1 MEEVAE
7 HATVD
12 SVEPGT
18 LPQPET
24 LEEPIEWGELD
35 EQMSELNESK
45 EPASVEDGLDTLPS
59 LDESELPE
67 IVEPQTKSIEPVV
80 EPAMS
85 THNEELSW
93 EADESLIEA
102 EATPPTTEDVVS
114 EIPEDTSKVEED
126 DADLSWDDSTIESEE
141 IKEGMPFVEIEPPR
155 VLTEA
160 PMGETEAALAHLF
173 PEGMDSST
181 IDAVQHLFPE
191 GRRATGKDFVNRVV
205 GKPSR
210 IGIATPMPE
219 LDTAECAGCGG
230 IVTGDEFDYPGYVY
244 EAMGK
249 ARIEAGDARLKEL
262 EHETSIE
269 YYEMAKRLY
278 ERAGN
283 VKMVDECEKRVDYGY
298 DQMAETHYAQGEN
311 HIKAHEFEWAIVQ
324 FKKARELYMF
334 TTHAKKR
341 AKCSERARESYV
353 EWGKAIESEGD
364 QLVKNG
370 KSREALEK
378 YRQAAEKYKEGDDTK
393 KLKGLDKKIKK
404 A

>member
-1 MEEVAE
+1 MVVTMEGHIVCPECGTGLRSGSTFCLKCGHKMEEVAE

-12 SVEPGT
+12 SVEPGI

-35 EQMSELNESK
+35 EQMSELNKSK

-67 IVEPQTKSIEPVV
+67 IVESQTKAIEPAV

-114 EIPEDTSKVEED
+114 EIPEDTFKVEED
-126 DADLSWDDSTIESEE
+126 DADLSWDDSTIKSEE

-173 PEGMDSST
+173 PESMDAST

-191 GRRATGKDFVNRVV
+191 GRRTTGKDFVNRVV
-205 GKPSR
+205 GKPTR
-210 IGIATPMPE
+210 IGVATPMPE

-230 IVTGDEFDYPGYVY
+230 IATSDEFDYPGYVY

-249 ARIEAGDARLKEL
+249 ARVEAGDAKLKEI
-262 EHETSIE
+262 EHETAIE
-269 YYEMAKRLY
+269 YYEMAKRLF

-283 VKMVDECEKRVDYGY
+283 IKMVEECEKRVDYGY
-298 DQMAETHYAQGEN
+298 DQMAETHYSQGEN
-311 HIKAHEFEWAIVQ
+311 HLKAQVQ
-324 FKKARELYMF
+324 
-334 TTHAKKR
+334 
-341 AKCSERARESYV
+341 
-353 EWGKAIESEGD
+353 EG
-364 QLVKNG
+364 
-370 KSREALEK
+370 S
-378 YRQAAEKYKEGDDTK
+378 
-393 KLKGLDKKIKK
+393 
-404 A
+404 